1 MKKLIVI
8 LIICLLTGAATVNA
22 AYRRKQKQP
31 NFFIPQTAL
40 TNTLNSNTTPQIQE
54 QENHLHTIQAEK
66 KHSRSLPQN
75 EKPDLEKDYY
85 SQKAADSMKQYQ
97 KDLQNISQ
105 GEKINNSE
113 LQETLSKFD
122 GEEHILDASPLKE

>member
-1 MKKLIVI
+1 MRPID
-8 LIICLLTGAATVNA
+8 A
-22 AYRRKQKQP
+22 
-31 NFFIPQTAL
+31 
-40 TNTLNSNTTPQIQE
+40 
-54 QENHLHTIQAEK
+54 K